1 MVFNLDFPKFPLSAA
16 KRDKRQEREK
26 GVEFLGLC
34 DHAYLFLSEKYFFLY
49 LFMIPSKVSF
59 QLRSHCNHLKNTSP
73 QDIVKFLSMPYKFL
87 HDLAPAH
94 LSSPYLFFSHPGA
107 LLPPPPH
114 TCTYS
119 LELTYY
125 LHQFVHHSHNKKS
138 FFISA

>member
-1 MVFNLDFPKFPLSAA
+1 MV
-16 KRDKRQEREK
+16 
-26 GVEFLGLC
+26 
-34 DHAYLFLSEKYFFLY
+34 
-49 LFMIPSKVSF
+49 PSKVSF

-94 LSSPYLFFSHPGA
+94 LSSPYLFSSHPGA

-138 FFISA
+138 FFISAENDIPISLKCLVNLYLSCKMYFKWHFLFTAFSFSPRNIC